1 MWRSG
6 RICFEIGCP
15 ATASK
20 AALYISPAS
29 HEGRPRPLCLL
40 TFDEGNSCR
49 IARRVKFRSLQNT
62 NTLQGLFHAG
72 AECCQSSEN

>member
-6 RICFEIGCP
+6 KTCFEIGCP

-29 HEGRPRPLCLL
+29 HEMDALVLSGCSHLMR
-40 TFDEGNSCR
+40 E
-49 IARRVKFRSLQNT
+49 IAVELR
-62 NTLQGLFHAG
+62 G
-72 AECCQSSEN
+72 A